1 MSEQN
6 NPFMASMSET
16 AEFERLEDGMYES
29 ACVGVTLR
37 QFPDYNDRSKMV
49 DKVQFIFQVARDGQC
64 FYFRT
69 RPLTP
74 IINEKSNLF
83 ILLNG
88 WTGVTLD
95 KLTPGLDC
103 SRMIGVKAQVVITT
117 ESGKDGKEY
126 STLAN
131 ILKPKK
137 GSKVAPVP
145 DAIPEYLVRG
155 VSYSRFAAGITI
167 KQPEPTQAAP
177 AATLPQGIPGGIAP
191 TQAAS
196 QYAQQARNPYQPQ
209 AAPAIP
215 PNANVSVN
223 ANPAGFMQPNMVTD
237 TAPAPA
243 PQQTGNPGADDSED
257 DLPF

>member
-6 NPFMASMSET
+6 NPFMASISET

-83 ILLNG
+83 IMLNG

-155 VSYSRFAAGITI
+155 VSYSRFAAGITT
-167 KQPEPTQAAP
+167 PTQAAP
-177 AATLPQGIPGGIAP
+177 
-191 TQAAS
+191 

-237 TAPAPA
+237 PAPAPA